1 MEAALSGPFVLGLAV
16 LPLLLLLAL
25 CLRCRDL
32 PSSKDRHST
41 ASESLGSSSLV
52 IKPPPIVVP
61 CPPTTPYPPV
71 TALSHLDL
79 RSPQPLGGSHRTP
92 SPRQDS
98 DGADSVASYEN
109 QGPPFEA
116 KDEDEEDH
124 NGGYLVVLPDD
135 VPALG
140 TAVQPAPSKASKPG
154 FRDSAVS
161 VESGDDYVN
170 VQESEESADASL
182 DGSREYVNVSQ
193 ELQPAMSVEPA
204 IPSSHEA
211 ETEEMEEE
219 EEEEKKQEEEGPED
233 DDYENL

>member
-1 MEAALSGPFVLGLAV
+1 MEAALSGLYALGLAV
-16 LPLLLLLAL
+16 LPLLLLLLAL

-41 ASESLGSSSLV
+41 APDSLGSSSLV

-61 CPPTTPYPPV
+61 CPLATPYPPV

-79 RSPQPLGGSHRTP
+79 RSPQPLGGSHRAP
-92 SPRQDS
+92 SSREDS

-140 TAVQPAPSKASKPG
+140 TAVQPAPSKTSKPG

-161 VESGDDYVN
+161 IESGDDYVN

-193 ELQPAMSVEPA
+193 ELQPAMSAEPA
-204 IPSSHEA
+204 TPSSHEA
-211 ETEEMEEE
+211 EEMEEE
-219 EEEEKKQEEEGPED
+219 EEEQKHEEEGPED